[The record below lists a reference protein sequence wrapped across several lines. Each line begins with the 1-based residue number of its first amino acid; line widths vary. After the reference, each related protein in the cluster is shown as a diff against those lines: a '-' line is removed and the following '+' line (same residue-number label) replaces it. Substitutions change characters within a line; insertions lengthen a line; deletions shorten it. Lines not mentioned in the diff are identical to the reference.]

1 MKKLLITTMLD
12 YGYYSNN
19 RVHHIVEQ
27 FKGKFDEVMVLY
39 KKVYIP
45 GEYSFVEQFKVFL
58 TFRTKSSHKENVTSI
73 EMDPLFNHIEGL
85 GLNTLGIESPYT
97 EVSSSILSFV
107 KKALSNI
114 GLISDFA
121 IVPSF
126 LLSYILRVKGKIDVF
141 IGQGPW
147 EVATGYILKK
157 IGRVKVLVYDDFDYA
172 PGYQHAKFRKRVVA
186 FVEKLFMKR
195 SDIIITVGKLLG
207 DLREKQTGKK
217 VEIIPNGVNYKLF
230 SQAQNKPSHPP
241 TLIYMGFVW
250 DWSGVD
256 LVLEALP
263 MIKETFPEIRFV
275 VLGHTTPGYL
285 SYIKDIS
292 NKLKLGNSFVY
303 LGNKNYVELVDYL
316 RRADIGM
323 ALFRPVELRK
333 YAFSLKVIEYISAG
347 LPVITTKD
355 TQSGYLIEKTGSGVA
370 VEYNINDVA
379 MAVMKLLKN
388 KECYKKCSENAIQ
401 TSKTY
406 DWETLMRIYYS
417 LIEYNYE
424 TCC

>member
-1 MKKLLITTMLD
+1 MLD
-12 YGYYSNN
+12 YGYYPNN

-27 FKGKFDEVMVLY
+27 FKGKFDEVMVFY
-39 KKVYIP
+39 KKVYVR
-45 GEYSFVEQFKVFL
+45 GEYSFVDQLKVFL
-58 TFRTKSSHKENVTSI
+58 SFEIKSSHRANVTSI
-73 EMDPLFNHIEGL
+73 EIDPFFNHIEGL

-114 GLISDFA
+114 GLICDFA

-147 EVATGYILKK
+147 EVAAGYILKK
-157 IGRVKVLVYDDFDYA
+157 IGMVKVLVYDDFDYA
-172 PGYQHAKFRKRVVA
+172 PGYQHAKFRKIIVA
-186 FVEKLFMKR
+186 FLEKLFMKR
-195 SDIIITVGKLLG
+195 SDIIISVGKLLG

-217 VEIIPNGVNYKLF
+217 VEVIPNGVNYKLF

-263 MIKETFPEIRFV
+263 MIKEKCPEIRFV
-275 VLGHTTPGYL
+275 VVGHITPGYS

-316 RRADIGM
+316 RQADIGM

-333 YAFSLKVIEYISAG
+333 YAFSLKVIEYMAAG
-347 LPVITTKD
+347 IPVIATKG
-355 TQSGYLIEKTGSGVA
+355 TQSGVIVETHKSGEAIGFNIDELASSICSMLIDKEK
-370 VEYNINDVA
+370 YQR
-379 MAVMKLLKN
+379 
-388 KECYKKCSENAIQ
+388 YSEN
-401 TSKTY
+401 SKICSSRY
-406 DWETLMRIYYS
+406 DWEVLMNRKYELIKTFYYRGNVGNS
-417 LIEYNYE
+417 
-424 TCC
+424 

>member
-1 MKKLLITTMLD
+1 MLD
-12 YGYYSNN
+12 YGYYPNN

-27 FKGKFDEVMVLY
+27 FKGKCDEVTVLY

-45 GEYSFVEQFKVFL
+45 GEYSFVEQLKVFL

-97 EVSSSILSFV
+97 EVSSSILSFA
-107 KKALSNI
+107 KKALSNM
-114 GLISDFA
+114 GLIFNFA

-126 LLSYILRVKGKIDVF
+126 LLSYILRVKGNIDVF

-147 EVATGYILKK
+147 EVAAGYILKK
-157 IGRVKVLVYDDFDYA
+157 IGWVKVLVYDDFDYA
-172 PGYQHAKFRKRVVA
+172 PGYQHAKFRKRVIA

-195 SDIIITVGKLLG
+195 SDIIISVGKLLG

-230 SQAQNKPSHPP
+230 SQAQDKPFHPP
-241 TLIYMGFVW
+241 TLIYMGFVS

-256 LVLEALP
+256 LVLKALP
-263 MIKETFPEIRFV
+263 MIKENFPEIRFV
-275 VLGHTTPGYL
+275 VVGHTTPGYL
-285 SYIKDIS
+285 SYINNIS
-292 NKLKLGNSFVY
+292 KKLKLGNSFVY
-303 LGNKNYVELVDYL
+303 LGNKNYVELVDHL

-333 YAFSLKVIEYISAG
+333 YAFSLKVIEYMAAG
-347 LPVITTKD
+347 IPVITTKG
-355 TQSGYLIEKTGSGVA
+355 TQSGLIVETHKSGEA
-370 VEYNINDVA
+370 IDFNIDELASSVCS
-379 MAVMKLLKN
+379 MLID
-388 KECYKKCSENAIQ
+388 KEQYQRYSEN
-401 TSKTY
+401 SRSSSSRY
-406 DWETLMRIYYS
+406 DWEVLMNREYE
-417 LIEYNYE
+417 LIKTFYNRE
-424 TCC
+424 NPGNS